1 LKKIKRKP
9 PGAEKPKLKAR
20 LELEPVYDLERTVD
34 LGHRILKA
42 QALTRVRKAQ
52 DKERRPSHDDAA

>member
-20 LELEPVYDLERTVD
+20 LELEPVYDLDRTVD
-34 LGHRILKA
+34 LGQRILKA
-42 QALTRVRKAQ
+42 QALTRAAKAKGGKQ
-52 DKERRPSHDDAA
+52 RNDAA